1 MKLPIKNSESN
12 SKPDRKVAV
21 NSPCGRGGRILQQAA
36 KSRLLLVL
44 TIAALPLLLGA
55 GELGRQEYEVRRKRI
70 AEMTASERKR
80 LQHKTKIFGKLSEK
94 DRQRYVALD
103 RELEKDPKLRRI
115 LKANQQWLRTISP
128 WQQDELR
135 KESLPDKR
143 VALVRKIKRQQAE
156 KRQQEQKRR
165 SRPRW
170 SSRFT
175 RQKGRMPMLDSADLA
190 AVMKVVEENLPTPPE
205 TLDDPLTSA
214 QRHLRVLTA
223 AVKQQA
229 GPERPG
235 RVQWPENDL
244 SEKMIAAISDERKQN
259 RFRGM
264 NDPKRRRRM
273 LARVVVMSVF
283 AEWRDV
289 EQREPT
295 REELEK
301 FFRELDENQ
310 RDRITSIA
318 YNRQKLALIRMYHR
332 RELIQLQSL
341 LQELFPRQR
350 SFRSERPRFERPN
363 GKSSDDRRPRRRQE
377 IPPVG
382 NRERL

>member
-1 MKLPIKNSESN
+1 MKNSESS
-12 SKPDRKVAV
+12 SKSERKVAV
-21 NSPCGRGGRILQQAA
+21 NSPCGRDGRILPQAA
-36 KSRLLLVL
+36 KWRLLLVL
-44 TIAALPLLLGA
+44 TIATLPVLLGA
-55 GELGRQEYEVRRKRI
+55 GELGRREYKAQRKRI

-80 LQHKTKIFGKLSEK
+80 LQHKYKAFEKLSEK

-115 LKANQQWLRTISP
+115 LKAYQQWLRTISP

-135 KESLPDKR
+135 KESIPDKR
-143 VALVRKIKRQQAE
+143 VALVREFKRQQAE

-175 RQKGRMPMLDSADLA
+175 RQTARMPKLDSADLA
-190 AVMKVVEENLPTPPE
+190 AVMKVVEENLPSPLG
-205 TLDDPLTSA
+205 TLAEPLTSA
-214 QRHLRVLTA
+214 QRYLRVLTA

-229 GPERPG
+229 GQDRPD
-235 RVQWPENDL
+235 RMQWPENDL

-259 RFRGM
+259 RFREM

-273 LARVVVMSVF
+273 LARVVKMSVF

-318 YNRQKLALIRMYHR
+318 YNRQKRALIRMYHR
-332 RELIQLQSL
+332 RELIQLQPL

-350 SFRSERPRFERPN
+350 PFRSGRPRFERPN